1 MSAGKALAP
10 GGPLTGR
17 CSAPYRSGM
26 SGAGF
31 EELSR
36 AHERTKADLARATRE
51 LRELIGIGIRLAA
64 ERDTDALLDL
74 LLTTA
79 RDITWSDAG
88 SLYLVDTDGTGTR
101 CLRSVLVQNDSLSVA
116 IKEHVIPIGPQ
127 SVPGY
132 AALSGEVINL
142 ADADAPPS
150 GSPFTIDRTLDLET
164 SYRTKSMLVVPM
176 KTPKGEVLGVLQLM
190 NRKPDRGRRFAS
202 LDDIAGGAVPFSA
215 RSQDLAL
222 ALAAQGAVALENS
235 RLYAELRAAL
245 VTVEESQQR
254 IIRSERLRA
263 LGEMAG
269 GVAHDFNNVLAV
281 IVGRAQL
288 LQRQIEAPDLRR
300 QLKIIE
306 HVAQDGAQTVRRI
319 QEFARMRRT
328 RPWQHV
334 DVTEL
339 VREVVEATRPH
350 WSDLAQARAVT
361 YAMRL
366 DLAPM
371 PPVAGDPAELRE
383 TFLNLLFNAL
393 DAMPQGGSLTFS
405 TKVEGDRV
413 VCVVQDTGV
422 GMSEAVRQRCFE
434 PFFTTKA
441 EHGTGLGLS
450 IAYGIVTRHGG
461 EIEVWSQPGEGS
473 RFTVR
478 LPIGAEIPS
487 PPPSPPAPRADRSA
501 RILVVEDEAAVREVL
516 VDVLEGQGHEVV
528 ACQDGTAALTHV
540 DGPAFDLALVDLSMP
555 GLSGWEVAKGLRAAQ
570 PKVSIALVTG
580 WGDQID
586 FAEARTRGIDYL
598 MAKPFNVDD
607 MTRLVAGILAHE
619 PSETGRPARGA

>member
-1 MSAGKALAP
+1 MN
-10 GGPLTGR
+10 GGR
-17 CSAPYRSGM
+17 
-26 SGAGF
+26 F

-51 LRELIGIGIRLAA
+51 LRELIGIGVRLAA
-64 ERDTDALLDL
+64 ERDTDSLLDL

-79 RDITWSDAG
+79 REITWSDAG
-88 SLYLVDTDGTGTR
+88 SVYLVDADSAGAR
-101 CLRSVLVQNDSLSVA
+101 CLRSALVQNDSVSVA
-116 IKEHVIPIGPQ
+116 VKEHVLQIGPQ
-127 SVPGY
+127 SVAGY
-132 AALSGEVINL
+132 AAQSGEVINL
-142 ADADAPPS
+142 ADTYAPHA
-150 GSPFTIDRTLDLET
+150 GLPFKIDRTMDQEAG
-164 SYRTKSMLVVPM
+164 YRTKSMLVVPM
-176 KTPKGEVLGVLQLM
+176 KTPKGEVLGVLQLR
-190 NRKPDRGRRFAS
+190 NRRPERGRRFAS
-202 LDDIAGGAVPFSA
+202 PEDITGQAVAFSA
-215 RSQDLAL
+215 RSQDLAI

-281 IVGRAQL
+281 VVGRAQL
-288 LQRQIEAPDLRR
+288 LQRQVEAPELRR

-334 DVTEL
+334 DVNEV
-339 VREVVEATRPH
+339 VREVVEATRPQ
-350 WSDLAQARAVT
+350 WSDQAQARGVT
-361 YAMRL
+361 YTMRL
-366 DLAPM
+366 ELAPV

-393 DAMPQGGSLTFS
+393 DAMPQGGALTFS
-405 TKVEGDRV
+405 TRIDGERV
-413 VCVVQDTGV
+413 VCVVSDTGV

-450 IAYGIVTRHGG
+450 IVYGIVTRHGG
-461 EIEVWSQPGEGS
+461 EIEVWSRPGEGS

-478 LPIGAEIPS
+478 LPVGTEL
-487 PPPSPPAPRADRSA
+487 PPPVSEPPAPRTDRSA
-501 RILVVEDEAAVREVL
+501 RILIVEDEAAVRDVL
-516 VDVLEGQGHEVV
+516 VDVLQGQGHHVI
-528 ACQDGTAALTHV
+528 ACADGMSALTHV
-540 DGPAFDLALVDLSMP
+540 GGPRLDLALVDLSMP
-555 GLSGWEVAKGLRAAQ
+555 GLSGWDVAKALRAAQ
-570 PKVSIALVTG
+570 PNVPIALITG

-586 FAEARTRGIDYL
+586 VGDAQARGIDYL

-607 MTRLVAGILAHE
+607 ITRLVAGALVQEA
-619 PSETGRPARGA
+619 PDTGERTRGA

>member
-1 MSAGKALAP
+1 VS
-10 GGPLTGR
+10 GGR
-17 CSAPYRSGM
+17 
-26 SGAGF
+26 F

-51 LRELIGIGIRLAA
+51 LRELIGIGVRLAA
-64 ERDTDALLDL
+64 ERDTDSLLDL

-79 RDITWSDAG
+79 REITWSDAG
-88 SLYLVDTDGTGTR
+88 SLYLVDMDAAGAR
-101 CLRSVLVQNDSLSVA
+101 CLRSALVQNDSLSVA
-116 IKEHVIPIGPQ
+116 VKEHVVQIGPQ

-132 AALSGEVINL
+132 AAQTGEVINL
-142 ADADAPPS
+142 GDTYAPYA
-150 GSPFTIDRTLDLET
+150 GLPFAIDRTLDQET
-164 SYRTKSMLVVPM
+164 GYRTKSMLVVPM

-190 NRKPDRGRRFAS
+190 NRRPERGRRFAS
-202 LDDIAGGAVPFSA
+202 PDDIAGEAVAFSA
-215 RSQDLAL
+215 RSQDLAI

-281 IVGRAQL
+281 VVGRAQL
-288 LQRQIEAPDLRR
+288 LQRQIETPEVRR
-300 QLKIIE
+300 QLAIIE
-306 HVAQDGAQTVRRI
+306 HVARDGAQTVRRI

-334 DVTEL
+334 DVNEV
-339 VREVVEATRPH
+339 VRAIVEATRPQ
-350 WSDLAQARAVT
+350 WIDQAQARGVT

-366 DLAPM
+366 DLATV

-393 DAMPQGGSLTFS
+393 DAMPDGGAATFA
-405 TKVEGDRV
+405 TRVENDRV
-413 VCVVQDTGV
+413 VCVVADSGV

-461 EIEVWSQPGEGS
+461 EIEVWSRPGEGS

-478 LPIGAEIPS
+478 LPVGADM
-487 PPPSPPAPRADRSA
+487 PPPTPEPPAPRTDRRA
-501 RILVVEDEAAVREVL
+501 RILVVEDESAVREVM
-516 VDVLEGQGHEVV
+516 VDVLRGQGHEVL
-528 ACQDGTAALTHV
+528 ACVDGMSALTHV
-540 DGPAFDLALVDLSMP
+540 EGPAFDLALVDLSMP

-570 PKVSIALVTG
+570 PDVPIGLITG

-586 FAEARTRGIDYL
+586 FADARARGIDYL

-607 MTRLVAGILAHE
+607 ITRLVAAVLAGD
-619 PSETGRPARGA
+619 SSGAGRTAGGA

>member
-1 MSAGKALAP
+1 
-10 GGPLTGR
+10 
-17 CSAPYRSGM
+17 
-26 SGAGF
+26 
-31 EELSR
+31 
-36 AHERTKADLARATRE
+36 
-51 LRELIGIGIRLAA
+51 
-64 ERDTDALLDL
+64 
-74 LLTTA
+74 
-79 RDITWSDAG
+79 
-88 SLYLVDTDGTGTR
+88 
-101 CLRSVLVQNDSLSVA
+101 
-116 IKEHVIPIGPQ
+116 
-127 SVPGY
+127 
-132 AALSGEVINL
+132 
-142 ADADAPPS
+142 
-150 GSPFTIDRTLDLET
+150 
-164 SYRTKSMLVVPM
+164 M

-202 LDDIAGGAVPFSA
+202 LDDIAGGTVPFSA

-281 IVGRAQL
+281 VVGRAQL
-288 LQRQIEAPDLRR
+288 LQRQIEAPELRR

-334 DVTEL
+334 DVTEV
-339 VREVVEATRPH
+339 VREVVEATRPQ

-366 DLAPM
+366 DLAPV

-405 TKVEGDRV
+405 TRVEGDRV
-413 VCVVQDTGV
+413 VCVVAGHGRRHERGGPAALLRALLHDEGGARDRPRPV
-422 GMSEAVRQRCFE
+422 DRVRHRD
-434 PFFTTKA
+434 
-441 EHGTGLGLS
+441 
-450 IAYGIVTRHGG
+450 
-461 EIEVWSQPGEGS
+461 
-473 RFTVR
+473 
-478 LPIGAEIPS
+478 
-487 PPPSPPAPRADRSA
+487 APRRGDRGLEPA
-501 RILVVEDEAAVREVL
+501 RRGEPLHRAPAGRRRDALAAARAAGAAHGPERAHPR
-516 VDVLEGQGHEVV
+516 GRRTSPRCGRCWSTSSR
-528 ACQDGTAALTHV
+528 ARGTRSWPARTARRRWPTV
-540 DGPAFDLALVDLSMP
+540 DGPPFDLALVDLSMP

-570 PKVSIALVTG
+570 PNVPIALVTG

-586 FAEARTRGIDYL
+586 FGGGARR
-598 MAKPFNVDD
+598 
-607 MTRLVAGILAHE
+607 AG
-619 PSETGRPARGA
+619 STT

>member
-1 MSAGKALAP
+1 MA
-10 GGPLTGR
+10 
-17 CSAPYRSGM
+17 
-26 SGAGF
+26 
-31 EELSR
+31 
-36 AHERTKADLARATRE
+36 
-51 LRELIGIGIRLAA
+51 
-64 ERDTDALLDL
+64 
-74 LLTTA
+74 
-79 RDITWSDAG
+79 
-88 SLYLVDTDGTGTR
+88 V
-101 CLRSVLVQNDSLSVA
+101 
-116 IKEHVIPIGPQ
+116 KEHVIPIGPQ

-142 ADADAPPS
+142 ADAYAPPP

-281 IVGRAQL
+281 VVGRAQL
-288 LQRQIEAPDLRR
+288 LQRQIDAPDLRR
-300 QLKIIE
+300 QLQIIE

-334 DVTEL
+334 DVTEV

-366 DLAPM
+366 DLAPV

-405 TKVEGDRV
+405 TRVEGDRV

-461 EIEVWSQPGEGS
+461 EIEVWSRPGEGS

-478 LPIGAEIPS
+478 LPVGAEMPS
-487 PPPSPPAPRADRSA
+487 PPPEPPAPRAGRSA
-501 RILVVEDEAAVREVL
+501 RILVVEDEPAVREVL

-528 ACQDGTAALTHV
+528 ACADGTAALTHV

-570 PKVSIALVTG
+570 PNVPIALVTG

-607 MTRLVAGILAHE
+607 MTRLVAGVLAHE
-619 PSETGRPARGA
+619 PSDTGRPARGA

>member
-1 MSAGKALAP
+1 
-10 GGPLTGR
+10 
-17 CSAPYRSGM
+17 M
-26 SGAGF
+26 SGARF

-51 LRELIGIGIRLAA
+51 LRELIGIGVRLAA
-64 ERDTDALLDL
+64 ERDTEALLEL
-74 LLTTA
+74 ILTTA

-101 CLRSVLVQNDSLSVA
+101 CLRSALVQNDSLQVA
-116 IKEHVIPIGPQ
+116 VKEHVMPIGPQ

-142 ADADAPPS
+142 PDAYDPAAE
-150 GSPFTIDRTLDLET
+150 SPFTVAHSIDRET
-164 SYRTKSMLVVPM
+164 TYRTKSMLVVPM

-190 NRKPDRGRRFAS
+190 NRRPERGRRFAS
-202 LDDIAGGAVPFSA
+202 LDDISRAAVPFSA
-215 RSQDLAL
+215 RSQDLAI

-245 VTVEESQQR
+245 ATVEESQQR
-254 IIRSERLRA
+254 IIQSERLRA

-281 IVGRAQL
+281 VVGRAQL
-288 LQRQIEAPDLRR
+288 LQRQVAAPDLVR

-334 DVTEL
+334 DVNDV
-339 VREVVEATRPH
+339 VREVVEATRPR
-350 WSDLAQARAVT
+350 WSDQAQVRGVK
-361 YAMRL
+361 YEMKL
-366 DLAPM
+366 DLAPGA
-371 PPVAGDPAELRE
+371 PVTGDPAELRE

-405 TKVEGDRV
+405 TRIEGDRV
-413 VCVVQDTGV
+413 VCVVADTGV
-422 GMSEAVRQRCFE
+422 GMIEVVRQRCFE

-461 EIEVWSQPGEGS
+461 EIEVWSRPGEGS

-478 LPIGAEIPS
+478 LPIGADA
-487 PPPSPPAPRADRSA
+487 PPPPPEPPVPRAGRSA
-501 RILVVEDEAAVREVL
+501 RILVVEDETAVREVL
-516 VDVLEGQGHEVV
+516 VDVLGGQGHEVV
-528 ACQDGTAALTHV
+528 ACEDGMSALAHT
-540 DGPAFDLALVDLSMP
+540 GGRPFDLALVDLSMP

-570 PKVSIALVTG
+570 PGVPIALVTG

-586 FAEARTRGIDYL
+586 FSEARARGIDYL

-607 MTRLVAGILAHE
+607 MTRLVAGVLAHE
-619 PSETGRPARGA
+619 PTEG